1 MRREYC
7 SSIFFTTGITGIFSL
22 NWRLRCYVY
31 YSDRKS
37 YNIQVET
44 FLKKVIYK
52 SDLVSCLKYSFVVM
66 KMS

>member
-52 SDLVSCLKYSFVVM
+52 SDLV
-66 KMS
+66 